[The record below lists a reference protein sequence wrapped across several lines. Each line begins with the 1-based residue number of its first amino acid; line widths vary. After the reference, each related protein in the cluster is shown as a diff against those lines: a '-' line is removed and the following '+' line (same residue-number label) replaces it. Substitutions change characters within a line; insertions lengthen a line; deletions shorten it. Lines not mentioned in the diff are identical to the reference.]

1 MNKVRNLSS
10 AGWLILFFEA
20 AERNAIYPI
29 SMEVLHKLIYLANVL
44 SPLCNIK
51 MPNEYT
57 LKNIRGPYFPQ
68 VQNDIGYLIA
78 NSIVEV
84 KSLES
89 FRDEYGFWLRGNYRI
104 TKAGLVF
111 SEKINEGNSMLEL
124 YSFFLRDFFRA
135 LSYLEPLALSKI
147 YSAEVHYFI
156 AINNHCV
163 DISIP
168 KNNYAKYATS
178 KLFPKDRIPTPRESI
193 HRYINYLSE
202 AIKVEGEGE

>member
-1 MNKVRNLSS
+1 M
-10 AGWLILFFEA
+10 
-20 AERNAIYPI
+20 YPI

-68 VQNDIGYLIA
+68 AQNDIGYLIA
-78 NSIVEV
+78 NRIIEV
-84 KSLES
+84 KNLET
-89 FRDEYGFWLRGNYRI
+89 FKDKYGFWLKGNYRI
-104 TKAGLVF
+104 TKSGLVF
-111 SEKINEGNSMLEL
+111 SEKINDGNSMLEL

-135 LSYLEPLALSKI
+135 LSYLESSTLSKI
-147 YSAEVHYFI
+147 YCAEVHYFI
-156 AINNHCV
+156 AVNDHGV

-168 KNNYAKYATS
+168 KSNYAKYATS
-178 KLFPKDRIPTPRESI
+178 KLFPKDRTPTPRESI

-202 AIKVEGEGE
+202 AIKVEGEDE